1 MKIMAKGRK
10 KLPTKIKEMQGTL
23 DKSRQVKNEMQV
35 SNLCELPP
43 APDWLTPLAQ
53 NEWCNVTNELLSLQM
68 LHQIDLVLLAAYCNA
83 ISLHIEM
90 EQILMEKGRVNHY
103 YNEDGSLR
111 HSQCKPEV
119 KISNDSL
126 ANALKIAVQF
136 GFTPSSRSGISA
148 PKITNNTQINYFD

>member
-1 MKIMAKGRK
+1 MAKGRK
-10 KLPTKIKEMQGTL
+10 KLPTKIKEIQGSINS
-23 DKSRQVKNEMQV
+23 SREIKNEMQV
-35 SNLCELPP
+35 SALSELPQ
-43 APDWLTPLAQ
+43 APTWLNPLAKH
-53 NEWCNVTNELLSLQM
+53 EWGNVTNELLSIGM
-68 LHQIDLVLLAAYCNA
+68 LHQIDLILLAAYVNA

-90 EQILMEKGRVNHY
+90 EKYLMEKGRVNHY

-136 GFTPSSRSGISA
+136 GFTPSSRGSISA

>member
-1 MKIMAKGRK
+1 MGKGRK
-10 KLPTKIKEMQGTL
+10 KLPTKIKKMQGSL
-23 DKSRQVKNEMQV
+23 NSSRENKNEMQV
-35 SNLCELPP
+35 STLNKLPDSP
-43 APDWLTPLAQ
+43 NWLNPMAKT
-53 NEWCNVTNELLSLQM
+53 EWKNVTNELLSLQM
-68 LHQIDLVLLAAYCNA
+68 LHQIDLILLAAYCNA

-126 ANALKIAVQF
+126 SNALRIAVQF
-136 GFTPSSRSGISA
+136 GFTPSSRGSISA

>member
-1 MKIMAKGRK
+1 MGKGRK
-10 KLPTKIKEMQGTL
+10 NVPTKIKKMQGSL
-23 DKSRQVKNEMQV
+23 NSSREIKNEMQV
-35 SNLCELPP
+35 STLNKLPD
-43 APDWLTPLAQ
+43 APNWLTPLAQ
-53 NEWCNVTNELLSLQM
+53 IEWRNVTNELLSLQM

-90 EQILMEKGRVNHY
+90 EQLLMEKGRVNHY

-111 HSQCKPEV
+111 HSQSKPEV

-136 GFTPSSRSGISA
+136 GFTPSSRGSISA

>member
-1 MKIMAKGRK
+1 MAKGRK
-10 KLPTKIKEMQGTL
+10 KLPTKIKEIQGSINS
-23 DKSRQVKNEMQV
+23 SREIKNEMQV
-35 SNLCELPP
+35 SALSELPP
-43 APDWLTPLAQ
+43 APNWLTPLAQ
-53 NEWCNVTNELLSLQM
+53 NEWCNVTNELLSIGM
-68 LHQIDLVLLAAYCNA
+68 LHKIDLILLAAYVNA

-136 GFTPSSRSGISA
+136 GFTPSSRGSISA

>member
-1 MKIMAKGRK
+1 MGKGRK
-10 KLPTKIKEMQGTL
+10 KLPTKIKEIQGSINS
-23 DKSRQVKNEMQV
+23 SREIKNEMQV
-35 SNLCELPP
+35 SALSELPD
-43 APDWLTPLAQ
+43 APEWLTPLAQ
-53 NEWCNVTNELLSLQM
+53 NEWQNVTNELLSIGM
-68 LHQIDLVLLAAYCNA
+68 LHQIDLILLAAYVNA

-90 EQILMEKGRVNHY
+90 EKYLMEKGRVNHY

-126 ANALKIAVQF
+126 SNALKIAVQF
-136 GFTPSSRSGISA
+136 GFTPSSRGSISA

>member
-1 MKIMAKGRK
+1 MAKGRK
-10 KLPTKIKEMQGTL
+10 KLPTKVKEMQGTL
-23 DKSRQVKNEMQV
+23 DASRQLKNEMQV
-35 SNLCELPP
+35 STLIELPP
-43 APDWLTPLAQ
+43 APQWLRETAQ
-53 NEWCNVTNELLSLQM
+53 IEWRNVTNELLNLQM
-68 LHQIDLVLLAAYCNA
+68 LHKIDLVLLAAYCNA

-90 EQILMEKGRVNHY
+90 EQLLMEKGRVNHY

-111 HSQCKPEV
+111 HSQSKPEV

>member
-1 MKIMAKGRK
+1 MGKGRK

-23 DKSRQVKNEMQV
+23 DKSRQLKNEMQV
-35 SNLCELPP
+35 SALNNLPD

-53 NEWCNVTNELLSLQM
+53 NEWQNVTNELLSLQM

-90 EQILMEKGRVNHY
+90 EKYLMEKGRVNHY

-111 HSQCKPEV
+111 HSQSKPEV

-136 GFTPSSRSGISA
+136 GFTPSSRGSISA

>member
-1 MKIMAKGRK
+1 MSKGRK
-10 KLPTKIKEMQGTL
+10 KLPTKIKEIQGSINS
-23 DKSRQVKNEMQV
+23 SREIKNEMQV
-35 SNLCELPP
+35 SALSELPD
-43 APDWLTPLAQ
+43 APEWLTPLAQ
-53 NEWCNVTNELLSLQM
+53 NEWQNVTNELLSIGM
-68 LHQIDLVLLAAYCNA
+68 LHQIDLILLAAYVNA

-90 EQILMEKGRVNHY
+90 EKYLMEKGRVNHY

-126 ANALKIAVQF
+126 SNALKIAVQF
-136 GFTPSSRSGISA
+136 GFTPSSRGSISA

>member
-1 MKIMAKGRK
+1 MGKGRK
-10 KLPTKIKEMQGTL
+10 NIPTKIKKMQGSL
-23 DKSRQVKNEMQV
+23 NSSRELKNEMQV
-35 SNLCELPP
+35 TTLTELPP

-53 NEWCNVTNELLSLQM
+53 NEWRNVTNELLNLQM
-68 LHQIDLVLLAAYCNA
+68 LHQIDLILLAAYCNA

-90 EQILMEKGRVNHY
+90 EKYLMEKGRVNHY

-111 HSQCKPEV
+111 HSQSKPEV

-136 GFTPSSRSGISA
+136 GFTPSSRGSISA

>member
-1 MKIMAKGRK
+1 MGKGRK
-10 KLPTKIKEMQGTL
+10 NIPTKIKKMQGSL
-23 DKSRQVKNEMQV
+23 NSSRELKNEMQV
-35 SNLCELPP
+35 TTLTELPP
-43 APDWLTPLAQ
+43 VPDWLRETAKI
-53 NEWCNVTNELLSLQM
+53 EWRNVTNELLNLQM

-90 EQILMEKGRVNHY
+90 EQLLMEKGRVNHY

-111 HSQCKPEV
+111 HSQSKPEV

-136 GFTPSSRSGISA
+136 GFTPSSRGSISA

>member
-1 MKIMAKGRK
+1 MSKGRK
-10 KLPTKIKEMQGTL
+10 KIPTQIKKMQGSL
-23 DKSRQVKNEMQV
+23 NSSREIKNEMQV
-35 SNLCELPP
+35 STLNKLPD
-43 APDWLTPLAQ
+43 APNWLTPLAQ
-53 NEWCNVTNELLSLQM
+53 NEWKNVTNELLSLQM

-103 YNEDGSLR
+103 YNDDGSLR
-111 HSQCKPEV
+111 HSQSKPEV

-136 GFTPSSRSGISA
+136 GFTPSSRGSISA

>member
-1 MKIMAKGRK
+1 MGKGRK
-10 KLPTKIKEMQGTL
+10 KLPTQIKKIQGTL
-23 DKSRQVKNEMQV
+23 DKSREVKNEMQV
-35 SNLCELPP
+35 SILNKLPD
-43 APDWLTPLAQ
+43 APNWLTPLAQ
-53 NEWCNVTNELLSLQM
+53 NEWKNVTNELFNLQM

-90 EQILMEKGRVNHY
+90 EQLLMEKGRVNHY

-111 HSQCKPEV
+111 HSQSKPEV

-136 GFTPSSRSGISA
+136 GFTPSSRGGISA

>member
-1 MKIMAKGRK
+1 MSKGRK
-10 KLPTKIKEMQGTL
+10 KLPTQIKKIQGTL
-23 DKSRQVKNEMQV
+23 DKSREVKNEMQV
-35 SNLCELPP
+35 STLSELPP
-43 APDWLTPLAQ
+43 PPNWLRETAQ
-53 NEWCNVTNELLSLQM
+53 IEWRNVTNELFSLQM

-136 GFTPSSRSGISA
+136 GFTPSSRGGISA

>member
-1 MKIMAKGRK
+1 MAKGRK
-10 KLPTKIKEMQGTL
+10 KLPTKIKEIQGSINS
-23 DKSRQVKNEMQV
+23 SREIKNEMQV
-35 SNLCELPP
+35 SALSELPP
-43 APDWLTPLAQ
+43 APNWLTPLAQ
-53 NEWCNVTNELLSLQM
+53 NEWGNVTNELLSIGM
-68 LHQIDLVLLAAYCNA
+68 LHKIDLILLAAYVNA

-136 GFTPSSRSGISA
+136 GFTPSSRGSISA

>member
-1 MKIMAKGRK
+1 MSKGRK
-10 KLPTKIKEMQGTL
+10 KLPTQIKKMQGSL
-23 DKSRQVKNEMQV
+23 NSSREIKNEMQV
-35 SNLCELPP
+35 STLSELPP
-43 APDWLTPLAQ
+43 APNWLRETAQ
-53 NEWCNVTNELLSLQM
+53 IEWRNVTNELLSLQM
-68 LHQIDLVLLAAYCNA
+68 LHKIDLVLLAAYCNA

-90 EQILMEKGRVNHY
+90 EQLLMEKGRVNHY

-111 HSQCKPEV
+111 RSQSKPEV

-136 GFTPSSRSGISA
+136 GFTPSSRGSISA

>member
-1 MKIMAKGRK
+1 MTKGRK
-10 KLPTKIKEMQGTL
+10 KLPTKIKKIQGTL

-35 SNLCELPP
+35 SSLSELPA
-43 APDWLTPLAQ
+43 APTWLTPLAQ
-53 NEWCNVTNELLSLQM
+53 NEWCNVTNELLSIGM
-68 LHQIDLVLLAAYCNA
+68 LHKIDLILLAAYVNA

-126 ANALKIAVQF
+126 ANALKLAVQF
-136 GFTPSSRSGISA
+136 GFTPSSRSSISA
-148 PKITNNTQINYFD
+148 PKITNHTQINYFD

>member
-1 MKIMAKGRK
+1 MAKGRK
-10 KLPTKIKEMQGTL
+10 KLPTQIKKIQGTL
-23 DKSRQVKNEMQV
+23 DKSREVKNEMQV
-35 SNLCELPP
+35 STLNKLPD
-43 APDWLTPLAQ
+43 APNWLNPMAK
-53 NEWCNVTNELLSLQM
+53 NEWKNVTNELLSLQM
-68 LHQIDLVLLAAYCNA
+68 LHQIDLILLAAYCNA

-126 ANALKIAVQF
+126 SNALKIAVQF
-136 GFTPSSRSGISA
+136 GFTPSSGGGISA

>member
-1 MKIMAKGRK
+1 MGKGRK
-10 KLPTKIKEMQGTL
+10 KLPTQIKKIQGTL
-23 DKSRQVKNEMQV
+23 DKSREVKNEMQV
-35 SNLCELPP
+35 STLSQLPP
-43 APDWLTPLAQ
+43 APEWLRETAQ
-53 NEWCNVTNELLSLQM
+53 REWRNVTNELLSLQM

-90 EQILMEKGRVNHY
+90 EEILMEKGRVNHY

-136 GFTPSSRSGISA
+136 GFTPSSRGSISA

>member
-1 MKIMAKGRK
+1 MAKGRK
-10 KLPTKIKEMQGTL
+10 KLPTKIKEIQGSINS
-23 DKSRQVKNEMQV
+23 SREIKNEMQV
-35 SNLCELPP
+35 SALSELPQ
-43 APDWLTPLAQ
+43 APTWLTPLAKH
-53 NEWCNVTNELLSLQM
+53 EWGNVTNELLSIGM
-68 LHQIDLVLLAAYCNA
+68 LHQIDLILLAAYVNA

-90 EQILMEKGRVNHY
+90 EKYLMEKGRVNHY

-126 ANALKIAVQF
+126 SNALKIAVQF
-136 GFTPSSRSGISA
+136 GFTPSSRGSISA